1 MFSKVIHKK
10 KKKSFIEIMRVIPA
24 HQCRE
29 VQKALTLKNR
39 GVDGYHYTNKNKK
52 KLKTKT
58 Y

>member
-1 MFSKVIHKK
+1 MFSKQ